1 MNYVVPVIIIL
12 TLIVAVIK
20 KASVYDSFVIGIK
33 ESLSLVISLLPYL
46 ASIFM
51 LLEIFRASGLSV
63 KISNV
68 LATPLTYL
76 GIPKELCELLILRPL
91 SGSGSLAV
99 VEKIFA
105 EYGVDSYVA
114 RSASVIMAS
123 NDTIFYIAAVYLSTS
138 KDKSCGQAVAIS
150 LFCSL
155 IGAISAC
162 LLCRIM

>member
-12 TLIVAVIK
+12 TLIFALIK
-20 KASVYDSFVIGIK
+20 KASVYDSFIVGIR

-51 LLEIFRASGLSV
+51 LMEIFRASGLSV
-63 KISNV
+63 KLSEI
-68 LATPLTYL
+68 LATPLSYI

-99 VEKIFA
+99 VEKIFS

-123 NDTIFYIAAVYLSTS
+123 NDTIFYIAAVYLSS
-138 KDKSCGQAVAIS
+138 YKDKSAGAAIAIS
-150 LFCSL
+150 LASSL
-155 IGAISAC
+155 AGAICAC
-162 LLCRIM
+162 LLCRII